1 MEDANAHCLTF
12 GEWVEN
18 LLDTNI
24 ESVSMA
30 LDVVNIGK
38 SSATHCHARNVG
50 VNDRPVGINIT
61 SCYTL
66 LRLCNHAFIILPL
79 SHLFANERL
88 TGPKKYIC
96 LPCSVLGSRHPYLIT
111 TSPQPYGRVNVSR

>member
-12 GEWVEN
+12 GEWAED
-18 LLDTNI
+18 LFDTNI

-61 SCYTL
+61 SCYLHFVTL
-66 LRLCNHAFIILPL
+66 
-79 SHLFANERL
+79 
-88 TGPKKYIC
+88 
-96 LPCSVLGSRHPYLIT
+96 V
-111 TSPQPYGRVNVSR
+111 